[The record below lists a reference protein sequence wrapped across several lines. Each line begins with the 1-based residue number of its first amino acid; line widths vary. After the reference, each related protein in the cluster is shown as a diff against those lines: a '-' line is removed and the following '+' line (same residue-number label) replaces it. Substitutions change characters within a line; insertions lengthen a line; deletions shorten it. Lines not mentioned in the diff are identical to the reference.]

1 MRKAIQVVTLDS
13 STVEECK
20 DNARKACLGGRSAVR
35 GSDRLRELM
44 VDQLVGQFGQAAL
57 SLYQTGSLQAYREA
71 RATANADPL
80 RGDGG
85 CDLPGL
91 ATDIKTSL
99 MRSQRD
105 LLAYNLLVR
114 PRELHQGHTY
124 ILGLVRNPEWS
135 GGSFRELREVGVV
148 LIGWATAEML
158 ASRLEMGGLFAG
170 AHVIP
175 AEELR
180 EMMPV
185 RWQGVRCR
193 VEEVVW

>member
-1 MRKAIQVVTLDS
+1 MRKAIQAIWLDA

-35 GSDRLRELM
+35 GSDRLKELM

-57 SLYQTGSLQAYREA
+57 SLYQTGSLRAYREA
-71 RATANADPL
+71 RAAANADPL

-85 CDLPGL
+85 CDLPGFK
-91 ATDIKTSL
+91 TDIKTSL

-105 LLAYNLLVR
+105 YGAYNLLVR

-135 GGSFRELREVGVV
+135 GGSFREMREAGVY
-148 LIGWATAEML
+148 LLGWATTEML
-158 ASRLEMGGLFAG
+158 AGRLEPGGRFAG
-170 AHVIP
+170 AHLIP
-175 AEELR
+175 AGELR

-185 RWQGVRCR
+185 RWAGVRCTM
-193 VEEVVW
+193 EEVAW

>member
-35 GSDRLRELM
+35 GGDRIKELAI
-44 VDQLVGQFGQAAL
+44 DQLVGQFGQAAL

-135 GGSFRELREVGVV
+135 GGSFRELREAGVY
-148 LIGWATAEML
+148 LLGWATAEML
-158 ASRLEMGGLFAG
+158 LGRLEPAGRFAG
-170 AHVIP
+170 AHILP
-175 AEELR
+175 AGELR
-180 EMMPV
+180 EMMPA
-185 RWQGVRCR
+185 RWAGVRCTT
-193 VEEVVW
+193 EEIA